1 MDSIAAEVEYWRQMR
16 IKNGETPTPSLQRK
30 TRSAA
35 DLASVLDMY
44 RTESRRKFE
53 YASAEYTLERR
64 QQETPAA
71 SPEIQARQLYTAQ
84 FVDSFSGVVNITSSV
99 GDPAVEDDPGERA
112 TIRDRTS
119 TSSNTPRFIRSAPSD
134 PGFGLRE
141 QQQRMDLN
149 HLYHCHY
156 PPQSTNT
163 NPALVSVTHL
173 HRIEA
178 ERRRT
183 VRKSASCSLLQTTPP
198 RLLLLARD
206 TPSALATHKK
216 VSLWARAK
224 GTWNK
229 LFVPLKLSTQV
240 TSPTDQSPYSLR
252 SRRSRSSLVTSTPT
266 PKGFFGSMLRR
277 ERVDSSEYNSM
288 MAQPVPEGENRW

>member
-30 TRSAA
+30 SKSTA

-44 RTESRRKFE
+44 RTESRRRFE
-53 YASAEYTLERR
+53 YAAAEYTLERR
-64 QQETPAA
+64 QNETPAA
-71 SPEIQARQLYTAQ
+71 SPEVQAHQLYTPQ
-84 FVDSFSGVVNITSSV
+84 FVDSFSGVVNITNG
-99 GDPAVEDDPGERA
+99 GDSDGEDDPGDRA

-119 TSSNTPRFIRSAPSD
+119 TSSAPRFIRSAPSD
-134 PGFGLRE
+134 PGFGHRE
-141 QQQRMDLN
+141 QQRMDLN

-163 NPALVSVTHL
+163 SPALVSVTHL

-206 TPSALATHKK
+206 TPSNLASHKK

-229 LFVPLKLSTQV
+229 LFVPLKLSTRA
-240 TSPTDQSPYSLR
+240 TSPTNQSPYSLR
-252 SRRSRSSLVTSTPT
+252 SRKSRSSLVTSTPT